1 MTESM
6 LYTRC
11 PACQTVYELDA
22 RLLAAA
28 AGVVRC
34 GNCGK
39 TFNSLS
45 ELYDHRPQEP
55 SRPLSASGMP
65 PLMEHADLVQG
76 ELPVDVVEYDD
87 DLPEADILS
96 ENTDD
101 DPPGPGRIERAKH
114 LLWPALSGL
123 LVLALLIQI
132 GISWHRTGSLPGG
145 FFSLSPKLDTRI
157 DLNEAI
163 EIVSRDLHTHPSI
176 DDGVILS
183 VSLRNRAERAIPY
196 PALEVRFYDAS
207 QQVLG
212 ARRLYPHE
220 YLRDDDLIDEGMSPG
235 VLMPMLL
242 EFIMDGGEPTGFHM
256 RFLPAAEG

>member
-11 PACQTVYELDA
+11 PACQTVYELHG
-22 RLLAAA
+22 RLLASGG
-28 AGVVRC
+28 GVVRC
-34 GNCGK
+34 GNCRR
-39 TFNSLS
+39 TCNSLAG
-45 ELYDHRPQEP
+45 LYDHRPRAP
-55 SRPLSASGMP
+55 SRPRSASGMP
-65 PLMEHADLVQG
+65 PLRAHADLVQG
-76 ELPVDVVEYDD
+76 ERPVDVVEYDD

-196 PALEVRFYDAS
+196 PALEVRFYAAS

-235 VLMPMLL
+235 GVVPLL
-242 EFIMDGGEPTGFHM
+242 VQFM
-256 RFLPAAEG
+256 